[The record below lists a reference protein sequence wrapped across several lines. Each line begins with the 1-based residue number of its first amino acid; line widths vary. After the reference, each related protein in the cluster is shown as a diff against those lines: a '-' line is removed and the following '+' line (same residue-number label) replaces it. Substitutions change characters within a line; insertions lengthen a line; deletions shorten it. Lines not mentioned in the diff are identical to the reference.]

1 MTNQDKVLAPPIV
14 SYLKRDA
21 GGAPFLQG
29 ARCEACGQIFVG
41 DREVCA
47 KCTARNRMTPVRLA
61 ETGKLYA
68 FTVVSRSFPGVQT
81 PFIDVIVDLDDGAH
95 IKGVLQGVSPDPA
108 SIPFDLPVKVAYG
121 EADPV
126 NAPGKPHL
134 TYHFIPA

>member
-1 MTNQDKVLAPPIV
+1 
-14 SYLKRDA
+14 
-21 GGAPFLQG
+21 
-29 ARCEACGQIFVG
+29 
-41 DREVCA
+41 
-47 KCTARNRMTPVRLA
+47 MTPVHLA

-68 FTVVSRSFPGVQT
+68 FTVVYRSFPGVQT